1 MTEGNRQVKTA
12 LFFYGAA
19 VMNLEDD
26 IASFTVM
33 AIKISQK
40 DLRVVDA
47 PAQSDDENVV
57 QFPNACQDNKK
68 S

>member
-1 MTEGNRQVKTA
+1 
-12 LFFYGAA
+12 
-19 VMNLEDD
+19 MNLEDD

-33 AIKISQK
+33 AFKISQK

-57 QFPNACQDNKK
+57 QFPNACEDNKK